1 MNLRKKEQVKR
12 ILQAIQSGE
21 IVQDGKLPTE
31 RALEKHFNMS
41 RLHVRECLTILE
53 AYGVIEIR
61 ERQGIFVENPEINN
75 AFIPLEIFQ
84 TAWPAGLYE
93 EISEMRLLIEV
104 PAARLAAQR
113 RSSEDAARIR
123 DVVKMLEV
131 ASRLQS
137 PARGIEGAQYNRIFH
152 NLIASSAHNSVLM
165 RIYEGLIALSQN
177 TINLLIRGN
186 LTRLSQDE
194 WPEMILEE
202 HQNLADAILDQDSE
216 KAAAL
221 MKLHLTNTDK
231 RTHSS
236 FSKMLHKPLP
246 DKPSSDT
253 D

>member
-104 PAARLAAQR
+104 PVKVFYLF
-113 RSSEDAARIR
+113 RII
-123 DVVKMLEV
+123 
-131 ASRLQS
+131 S
-137 PARGIEGAQYNRIFH
+137 IIF
-152 NLIASSAHNSVLM
+152 L
-165 RIYEGLIALSQN
+165 Y
-177 TINLLIRGN
+177 
-186 LTRLSQDE
+186 
-194 WPEMILEE
+194 
-202 HQNLADAILDQDSE
+202 
-216 KAAAL
+216 
-221 MKLHLTNTDK
+221 
-231 RTHSS
+231 
-236 FSKMLHKPLP
+236 F
-246 DKPSSDT
+246 
-253 D
+253 